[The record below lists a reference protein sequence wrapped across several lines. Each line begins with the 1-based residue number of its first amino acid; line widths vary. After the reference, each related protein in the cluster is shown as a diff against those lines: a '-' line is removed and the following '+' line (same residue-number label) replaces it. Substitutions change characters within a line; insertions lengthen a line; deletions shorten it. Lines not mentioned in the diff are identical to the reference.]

1 MRSVRDGLGMME
13 MEMME
18 DFYLI
23 SVKSRGKERGLGKNM
38 AASVWLGCK
47 RGFRTMI

>member
-1 MRSVRDGLGMME
+1 MME

-23 SVKSRGKERGLGKNM
+23 SVKSSGKERGLGKNM
-38 AASVWLGCK
+38 AASGFYLALACK
-47 RGFRTMI
+47 EGFKTMI